1 MFSTAE
7 FSVAKCLAAQETWL
21 VVGDQDNAESRE
33 VWAHLKTVYQL
44 EDSQLLEL
52 DFPDGDELNR
62 TQWED
67 QLRPIVVQWLQAN
80 DPDQRYTKI
89 VTLYGL
95 PLSVGPWDDD
105 RETKPWLDFYQ
116 NALIQTTGQFNR
128 SLSKLGEVAG
138 LKYDAIQSSNELEPY
153 RTGFD
158 QFANKVQAAI
168 AGLATEKQRDVGAR
182 LQTTVQEIAGINPF
196 LASLQRDAES
206 GKSQANVQFQYL
218 RGRIEALD
226 NVGALLERVPPSF
239 ERESLAMSLL
249 EQSGG
254 LLATIGWIQQQ
265 IAMVLDND
273 SAASLDSE
281 LACLLWPEYR
291 RLGTVPN
298 FAHPAFAN
306 SPLTNKYPTF
316 QVSRLDGPTVAI
328 AKALV
333 DRAKA
338 AETMTFEGNVYLD
351 LRGIDQGDTQTVR
364 YERWMKAIGQQFQ
377 NVAGV
382 KVVQEKTPQ
391 LFAVDACPD
400 ALLYCGWYSLGKS
413 IDSFTFKPGGV
424 AYHLVPGDALG
435 IHQVDD
441 QGWCKYFL
449 EKGATRI
456 IGSVGEIQPVDFQL
470 DGGKLKFAP
479 PVLSS
484 GLVEFGL

>member
-206 GKSQANVQFQYL
+206 GKSQANVQFQYPS
-218 RGRIEALD
+218 
-226 NVGALLERVPPSF
+226 VP
-239 ERESLAMSLL
+239 R
-249 EQSGG
+249 
-254 LLATIGWIQQQ
+254 
-265 IAMVLDND
+265 
-273 SAASLDSE
+273 
-281 LACLLWPEYR
+281 
-291 RLGTVPN
+291 
-298 FAHPAFAN
+298 
-306 SPLTNKYPTF
+306 
-316 QVSRLDGPTVAI
+316 
-328 AKALV
+328 
-333 DRAKA
+333 
-338 AETMTFEGNVYLD
+338 
-351 LRGIDQGDTQTVR
+351 
-364 YERWMKAIGQQFQ
+364 
-377 NVAGV
+377 
-382 KVVQEKTPQ
+382 
-391 LFAVDACPD
+391 
-400 ALLYCGWYSLGKS
+400 
-413 IDSFTFKPGGV
+413 
-424 AYHLVPGDALG
+424 
-435 IHQVDD
+435 
-441 QGWCKYFL
+441 
-449 EKGATRI
+449 
-456 IGSVGEIQPVDFQL
+456 
-470 DGGKLKFAP
+470 
-479 PVLSS
+479 
-484 GLVEFGL
+484 